1 MALSQDRYEAMGI
14 GAVGNSAVYFGV
26 GYLYGALTGKD
37 RWMAAQVLAI
47 YALANTVLN
56 VIVDLS
62 TGGRLQHPK
71 IFYTTLTI
79 GEGILGILQ
88 ILALRRLQLIGAIGT
103 IICSVGLYARTLY
116 HLHLLNQSIQS

>member
-1 MALSQDRYEAMGI
+1 
-14 GAVGNSAVYFGV
+14 
-26 GYLYGALTGKD
+26 
-37 RWMAAQVLAI
+37 MAAQVLAI